1 MYGGWILSS
10 GQFEL
15 KNGNLFV
22 LAEAAGGVYN
32 GSQLRLICD
41 VADDVS
47 VFLKVTEDQRIGF
60 MVPKEKLLELH
71 AKLSKSGILLKHY
84 RNHSILSPKACLG
97 ELCSKCE
104 QDALGDA
111 IEISP
116 MLNEKFKESFQ
127 ALNIGMNG
135 CATACVASATDDIH
149 VIGEKSGYRLFIG
162 GRISDK
168 PKLAEYVAEGIPR
181 PKIGEAISIM
191 LDTYSQNKQE
201 NESLA
206 DVVARIGLNTFKESI
221 LKAGLSNSNEEAP
234 HTEETKASESEELT
248 EDTAAVPLTESPL
261 EEPLSKQNKEIPPP
275 AEEAIASDAPPA
287 DEAIASDAP
296 SADEAIASDTPPPEE
311 EAPLEVAAVEATPSE
326 IKPEEPPLEVAGAE
340 TAPTETAAIEEA
352 PLEVGEDAPPAEEA
366 PLEVAGAEEV
376 PKEDE
381 SVTEEISPSSDEAVA
396 TDPVEGEI
404 PVGEEAMKEEEIA
417 IAEEPAVEAAG
428 SEPPA
433 EAPSEEKPS
442 VEVKDLDIVDDTAAT
457 EAPPPAE
464 AVADTPAEEAA
475 PGGEESTPEPID
487 HGLGEDTSIKAG
499 EIPPP
504 AEEGINEDSTA
515 PIGLDEDVK
524 SENVSSGNKI
534 SIQVRGKYFMVI
546 LSDGSDFR
554 IPFKTIA
561 DGKTFE
567 MQIEDET
574 FIIENS
580 NGKMQIKYGD
590 VEMHVPLN
598 HASASESDESEG
610 AA

>member
-149 VIGEKSGYRLFIG
+149 VIGEKGGYRLFIG

-221 LKAGLSNSNEEAP
+221 QKAGFSNQNGEPAQVEESKSAEP
-234 HTEETKASESEELT
+234 EELT

-261 EEPLSKQNKEIPPP
+261 EEPLNKQNEEIPPA

-287 DEAIASDAP
+287 
-296 SADEAIASDTPPPEE
+296 EE
-311 EAPLEVAAVEATPSE
+311 EAPLEIAAVEATPSE
-326 IKPEEPPLEVAGAE
+326 ITPEEPPLEVAGAE
-340 TAPTETAAIEEA
+340 TVPAETASVEEA
-352 PLEVGEDAPPAEEA
+352 PLEVGEETAPAEEA
-366 PLEVAGAEEV
+366 PLEVAGVEEV
-376 PKEDE
+376 PKENE
-381 SVTEEISPSSDEAVA
+381 SVTEEISPPSDDAVA
-396 TDPVEGEI
+396 TDTAEGEV
-404 PVGEEAMKEEEIA
+404 PVGEETMKEEEIA
-417 IAEEPAVEAAG
+417 VGEEPAVEAAG

-433 EAPSEEKPS
+433 DATSEEKPS
-442 VEVKDLDIVDDTAAT
+442 VEVKDLDIVDDTAT
-457 EAPPPAE
+457 SEAPPTDAPSE
-464 AVADTPAEEAA
+464 SPAEEAAA

-487 HGLGEDTSIKAG
+487 HGLGEDTTIQAG

-504 AEEGINEDSTA
+504 AEEVISEDSAA
-515 PIGLDEDVK
+515 PMGLDEDVK
-524 SENVSSGNKI
+524 SENVNSGNKI

>member
-149 VIGEKSGYRLFIG
+149 VIGEKGGYRLFIG

-181 PKIGEAISIM
+181 PKIGEAMSIM

-221 LKAGLSNSNEEAP
+221 QKAGFSNQNGEPAQVEESKSAEP
-234 HTEETKASESEELT
+234 EELT

-261 EEPLSKQNKEIPPP
+261 EEPLNKQNEEIPPA

-287 DEAIASDAP
+287 
-296 SADEAIASDTPPPEE
+296 EE
-311 EAPLEVAAVEATPSE
+311 EAPLEIAAVEATPSE
-326 IKPEEPPLEVAGAE
+326 ITPEEPPLEVAGAE
-340 TAPTETAAIEEA
+340 TVPAETASVEEA
-352 PLEVGEDAPPAEEA
+352 PLEVGEETAPAEEA
-366 PLEVAGAEEV
+366 PLEVAGVEEV
-376 PKEDE
+376 PKENE
-381 SVTEEISPSSDEAVA
+381 SVTEEISPPSDDAVA
-396 TDPVEGEI
+396 TDTAEGEV
-404 PVGEEAMKEEEIA
+404 PVGEETMKEEEIA
-417 IAEEPAVEAAG
+417 VGEEPAVEAAG

-433 EAPSEEKPS
+433 DATSEEKPS
-442 VEVKDLDIVDDTAAT
+442 VEVKDLDIVDDTAT
-457 EAPPPAE
+457 SEAPPTDAPSE
-464 AVADTPAEEAA
+464 SPAEEAAA

-487 HGLGEDTSIKAG
+487 HGLGEDTTIQAG

-504 AEEGINEDSTA
+504 AEEVISEDSAA
-515 PIGLDEDVK
+515 PMGLDEDVK
-524 SENVSSGNKI
+524 SENVNSGNKI

>member
-149 VIGEKSGYRLFIG
+149 VIGEKGGYRLFIG

-221 LKAGLSNSNEEAP
+221 QKAGFSNQNGEPAQVEESKSAEP
-234 HTEETKASESEELT
+234 EELT

-261 EEPLSKQNKEIPPP
+261 EEPLNKQNEEIPPA

-287 DEAIASDAP
+287 
-296 SADEAIASDTPPPEE
+296 EE
-311 EAPLEVAAVEATPSE
+311 EAPLEIAAVEATPSE
-326 IKPEEPPLEVAGAE
+326 ITPEEPPLEVAGAE
-340 TAPTETAAIEEA
+340 TVPAETASVEEA
-352 PLEVGEDAPPAEEA
+352 PLEVGEETAPAEEA
-366 PLEVAGAEEV
+366 PLEVAGVEEV
-376 PKEDE
+376 PKENE
-381 SVTEEISPSSDEAVA
+381 SVTEEISPPSDDAVA
-396 TDPVEGEI
+396 TDTAEGEV
-404 PVGEEAMKEEEIA
+404 PVGEETMKEEEIA
-417 IAEEPAVEAAG
+417 VGEEPAVEAAG

-433 EAPSEEKPS
+433 DATSEEKPS
-442 VEVKDLDIVDDTAAT
+442 VDVKDLDIVDDTAT
-457 EAPPPAE
+457 SEAPPTDAPSE
-464 AVADTPAEEAA
+464 SPAEEAAA

-487 HGLGEDTSIKAG
+487 HGLGEDTTIQAG

-504 AEEGINEDSTA
+504 AEEVISEDSAA
-515 PIGLDEDVK
+515 PMGLDEDVK
-524 SENVSSGNKI
+524 SENVNSGNKI